1 MGEMRKWSSGW
12 GLSWMEC
19 SSLGLYLAA
28 LPGAGGIGLLV
39 GGAERGLFWNEEALV
54 AGLDSN
60 VVVSSVFAVCSGVE
74 FSFSLLMTVSFS
86 FQVTDFT
93 ISVGDVSFSV
103 STM

>member
-1 MGEMRKWSSGW
+1 MGEMRNSNSGW

-28 LPGAGGIGLLV
+28 CPGAGGIGLLV
-39 GGAERGLFWNEEALV
+39 GGAARGLFWNEEALV
-54 AGLDSN
+54 AGLDRN
-60 VVVSSVFAVCSGVE
+60 VVVSSVFAVCSGVGL
-74 FSFSLLMTVSFS
+74 SISLLMIVSLLS
-86 FQVTDFT
+86 QVTDFT